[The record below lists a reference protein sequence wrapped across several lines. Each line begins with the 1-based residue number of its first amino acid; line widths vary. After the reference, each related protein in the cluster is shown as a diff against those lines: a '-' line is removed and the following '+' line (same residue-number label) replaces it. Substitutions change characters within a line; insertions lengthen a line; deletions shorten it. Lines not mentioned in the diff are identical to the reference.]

1 MQEMN
6 LTLQKVFSLKRK
18 TIEKRLSAYYEKTHD
33 EKATVQILIALQVRD
48 ELGEADFS
56 FFLKDLVRK
65 LFLKTK
71 STRTLRRYYLFL
83 GNILRQRNGACYHC
97 AYFQLKLTL
106 PKSLSNYIR
115 NLSKH
120 RCRDWWVREEEWLII
135 KKNYFNPANY
145 DR

>member
-48 ELGEADFS
+48 ELGEPDFS

-71 STRTLRRYYLFL
+71 STRTLRRYYLFFREYFTAKEWRL
-83 GNILRQRNGACYHC
+83 LPLRLFPIKTYIAEKLE
-97 AYFQLKLTL
+97 QLYTQF
-106 PKSLSNYIR
+106 
-115 NLSKH
+115 
-120 RCRDWWVREEEWLII
+120 I
-135 KKNYFNPANY
+135 KTPLQGLVGS
-145 DR
+145 

>member
-71 STRTLRRYYLFL
+71 STRTLRRYYLFFREYFTAKEWRL
-83 GNILRQRNGACYHC
+83 LSLRLFPIKIYIAEKLE
-97 AYFQLKLTL
+97 QLYTQF
-106 PKSLSNYIR
+106 
-115 NLSKH
+115 
-120 RCRDWWVREEEWLII
+120 I
-135 KKNYFNPANY
+135 KAPLQGLVGS
-145 DR
+145 

>member
-71 STRTLRRYYLFL
+71 STRTLRRYYLFFREYFTTKEWRL
-83 GNILRQRNGACYHC
+83 LSLRLFPIKIYIAEKLE
-97 AYFQLKLTL
+97 QLYTQF
-106 PKSLSNYIR
+106 
-115 NLSKH
+115 
-120 RCRDWWVREEEWLII
+120 I
-135 KKNYFNPANY
+135 KAPLQGLVGS
-145 DR
+145 

>member
-6 LTLQKVFSLKRK
+6 LTLQKVFALKRK

-71 STRTLRRYYLFL
+71 STRTLRRYYLFFREYFTAKEWRL
-83 GNILRQRNGACYHC
+83 LSLRLFPIKTYIAEKLE
-97 AYFQLKLTL
+97 QLYTQF
-106 PKSLSNYIR
+106 
-115 NLSKH
+115 
-120 RCRDWWVREEEWLII
+120 I
-135 KKNYFNPANY
+135 KAPLQGLVGS
-145 DR
+145 

>member
-56 FFLKDLVRK
+56 FFLKDLVRN

-71 STRTLRRYYLFL
+71 STRTLRRYYLFFREYFTAKEWRL
-83 GNILRQRNGACYHC
+83 LSLRLFPIKTYIAEKLE
-97 AYFQLKLTL
+97 QLYTQF
-106 PKSLSNYIR
+106 
-115 NLSKH
+115 
-120 RCRDWWVREEEWLII
+120 I
-135 KKNYFNPANY
+135 KAPLQGLVGS
-145 DR
+145 

>member
-56 FFLKDLVRK
+56 FFLKDLVRN

-71 STRTLRRYYLFL
+71 STRTLRRYYLFFMEYFTAKEWRL
-83 GNILRQRNGACYHC
+83 LSLRLFPIKTYIAEKLE
-97 AYFQLKLTL
+97 QLYTQF
-106 PKSLSNYIR
+106 
-115 NLSKH
+115 
-120 RCRDWWVREEEWLII
+120 I
-135 KKNYFNPANY
+135 KAPLQGLVGS
-145 DR
+145 

>member
-33 EKATVQILIALQVRD
+33 ENATVQILIALQVRD

-56 FFLKDLVRK
+56 FFLKDLVRN

-71 STRTLRRYYLFL
+71 STRTLRRYYLFFREYFTAKEWRL
-83 GNILRQRNGACYHC
+83 LSLRLFPIKTYIAEKLE
-97 AYFQLKLTL
+97 QLYTQF
-106 PKSLSNYIR
+106 
-115 NLSKH
+115 
-120 RCRDWWVREEEWLII
+120 I
-135 KKNYFNPANY
+135 KAPLQGLVGS
-145 DR
+145 

>member
-71 STRTLRRYYLFL
+71 STRTLRRYYLFFREYFTAKEWRL
-83 GNILRQRNGACYHC
+83 LSLRLFPIKTYIAEKLE
-97 AYFQLKLTL
+97 QLYTQF
-106 PKSLSNYIR
+106 
-115 NLSKH
+115 
-120 RCRDWWVREEEWLII
+120 I
-135 KKNYFNPANY
+135 KAPLQGLVGS
-145 DR
+145 

>member
-71 STRTLRRYYLFL
+71 STRTLRRYYLFFREYFTAKEWRL
-83 GNILRQRNGACYHC
+83 LSLRLFPIKTYIAKKLE
-97 AYFQLKLTL
+97 QLYTQF
-106 PKSLSNYIR
+106 
-115 NLSKH
+115 
-120 RCRDWWVREEEWLII
+120 I
-135 KKNYFNPANY
+135 KAPLQGLVGS
-145 DR
+145 

>member
-1 MQEMN
+1 MN

-71 STRTLRRYYLFL
+71 STRTLRRYYLFFREYFTAKEWRL
-83 GNILRQRNGACYHC
+83 LSLRLFPIKTYIAEKLE
-97 AYFQLKLTL
+97 QLYTQF
-106 PKSLSNYIR
+106 
-115 NLSKH
+115 
-120 RCRDWWVREEEWLII
+120 I
-135 KKNYFNPANY
+135 KAPLQGLAGS
-145 DR
+145 

>member
-71 STRTLRRYYLFL
+71 STRTLRRYYLFFREYFTAKEWRL
-83 GNILRQRNGACYHC
+83 LSLRLFPVKTYIAEKLE
-97 AYFQLKLTL
+97 QLYTQF
-106 PKSLSNYIR
+106 
-115 NLSKH
+115 
-120 RCRDWWVREEEWLII
+120 I
-135 KKNYFNPANY
+135 KTPLQGLVGS
-145 DR
+145 

>member
-18 TIEKRLSAYYEKTHD
+18 TIEKRLSAYYEKTHN

-71 STRTLRRYYLFL
+71 STRTLRRYYLFFREYFTAKEWRL
-83 GNILRQRNGACYHC
+83 LSLRLFPIKTYIAEKLE
-97 AYFQLKLTL
+97 QLYTQF
-106 PKSLSNYIR
+106 
-115 NLSKH
+115 
-120 RCRDWWVREEEWLII
+120 I
-135 KKNYFNPANY
+135 KTPLQGLVGS
-145 DR
+145 

>member
-1 MQEMN
+1 MN

-71 STRTLRRYYLFL
+71 STRTLRRYYLFFREYFTAKEWRL
-83 GNILRQRNGACYHC
+83 LSLRLFPIKIYIAEKLE
-97 AYFQLKLTL
+97 QLYTQF
-106 PKSLSNYIR
+106 
-115 NLSKH
+115 
-120 RCRDWWVREEEWLII
+120 I
-135 KKNYFNPANY
+135 KAPLQGLVGS
-145 DR
+145 

>member
-71 STRTLRRYYLFL
+71 STRTLRRYYLFFREYFTAKEWRL
-83 GNILRQRNGACYHC
+83 LSLRLFPIKTYIAEKLE
-97 AYFQLKLTL
+97 QLYTQF
-106 PKSLSNYIR
+106 
-115 NLSKH
+115 
-120 RCRDWWVREEEWLII
+120 I
-135 KKNYFNPANY
+135 KAPLQGLAGS
-145 DR
+145 

>member
-18 TIEKRLSAYYEKTHD
+18 TIEKRLSAYYEKTHN

-71 STRTLRRYYLFL
+71 STRTLRRYYLFFREYFTAKEWRL
-83 GNILRQRNGACYHC
+83 LSLRLFPIKTYIAEKLE
-97 AYFQLKLTL
+97 QLYTQF
-106 PKSLSNYIR
+106 
-115 NLSKH
+115 
-120 RCRDWWVREEEWLII
+120 I
-135 KKNYFNPANY
+135 KAPLQGLVGS
-145 DR
+145 

>member
-71 STRTLRRYYLFL
+71 STRTLRRYYLFFREYFTAKEWRL
-83 GNILRQRNGACYHC
+83 LSLRLFPIKTYIAEKLE
-97 AYFQLKLTL
+97 QLYTQF
-106 PKSLSNYIR
+106 
-115 NLSKH
+115 
-120 RCRDWWVREEEWLII
+120 I
-135 KKNYFNPANY
+135 KTPLQGLVGS
-145 DR
+145 